1 MDYIQINKKLWNER
15 AAVHPDTAF
24 YNMDAFRAGKSSLK
38 EMETALLGDVQG
50 KSLLHLQCHFGQ
62 DSLSLARLGATVT
75 GVDFS
80 ETAIDKA
87 KALSCELSIAARFLC
102 CDLYELPMHL
112 QESFDIV
119 FSSYGTIGWLPDIGK
134 WAALVAQY
142 LKPGGR
148 FVFAEF
154 HPVVWMFDN
163 DFRELRYKYNK
174 SEPIVEELS
183 GTYANPDAGLQHQS
197 VSWNHGLAEV
207 IGSLLKQGLQLKQF
221 HEYDYSPYD
230 CFAHT
235 IEAEEGKF
243 RIRHLK
249 DFIPMMYTLEVQKP
263 LG

>member
-15 AAVHPDTAF
+15 AAVHPDSAF
-24 YNMDAFRAGKSSLK
+24 YDMDAFRAGKSSLK
-38 EMETALLGDVQG
+38 EMETELLGDIRG

-62 DSLSLARLGATVT
+62 DSLSLARLGADVT
-75 GVDFS
+75 GIDFS
-80 ETAIDKA
+80 ETAIA
-87 KALSCELSIAARFLC
+87 KAQVLSSELNIPARFLC
-102 CDLYELPMHL
+102 CDLYELPLQL

-119 FSSYGTIGWLPDIGK
+119 FSSYGTIGWLPDINK
-134 WAALVAQY
+134 WAAVIAQF

-163 DFRELRYKYNK
+163 DFRELRYTYNK

-183 GTYANPDAGLQHQS
+183 GTYADRSADIQQRS

-207 IGSLLKQGLQLKQF
+207 IGSLLQQGLQLKQF

-235 IEAEEGKF
+235 VEIEKGKF
-243 RIRHLK
+243 RIRHLEN
-249 DFIPMMYTLEVQKP
+249 FIPMMYTLEMIKP
-263 LG
+263 H